1 MVATWKLWLSL
12 FSVCSLLCTAVTQLQ
27 LEPLNS
33 AVLQGSDARFNAIV
47 QGSWDIM
54 TWNVGGH
61 LVLTVRSPSEIISS
75 ENYNATFCSSG
86 QGACVEF
93 TIFNVSRTQAG
104 PVVCSVQ
111 GSYIPQIA
119 QLSVQD
125 SGTVSITGGN
135 VTVMKDQQV
144 EFQCVTTGWFPIPS
158 VSWNQNGQ
166 AVNSSLY
173 NTTSMA
179 EGDFFNSTSVLKIR
193 AVSNTKVECT
203 VTLPSLKTPQ
213 SSSVFMVIV
222 PNPPDWTVLISV
234 VVSFGG
240 FALLVLLILGII
252 FCYKRRKEKK
262 PNYQDEMRKV
272 RAESLNNA
280 PEHQKGQVNLSY
292 VPDNQ
297 IKVTPNVL
305 QENGQNNLKTPGVN
319 NTAGESGFMKHR
331 HLTIV

>member
-213 SSSVFMVIV
+213 SSSVFMVI
-222 PNPPDWTVLISV
+222 
-234 VVSFGG
+234 
-240 FALLVLLILGII
+240 
-252 FCYKRRKEKK
+252 E